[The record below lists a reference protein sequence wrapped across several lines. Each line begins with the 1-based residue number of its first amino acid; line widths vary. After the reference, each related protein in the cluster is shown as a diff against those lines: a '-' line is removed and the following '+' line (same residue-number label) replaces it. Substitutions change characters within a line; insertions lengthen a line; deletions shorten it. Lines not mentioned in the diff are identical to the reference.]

1 MLRKFAFVAL
11 VPLLAAPDPA
21 LALTAKEKQETC
33 KIGADS
39 QQLEG
44 AKRTQFMKRCMAKG
58 NFEPPG
64 RKVAKKPAPKKPK
77 PPATMAVPAAQPAPS
92 TAAPPKQ

>member
-11 VPLLAAPDPA
+11 VPLLAASNPA
-21 LALTAKEKQETC
+21 PALTAKEKQETC

-77 PPATMAVPAAQPAPS
+77 PPATMAPAAQPASS